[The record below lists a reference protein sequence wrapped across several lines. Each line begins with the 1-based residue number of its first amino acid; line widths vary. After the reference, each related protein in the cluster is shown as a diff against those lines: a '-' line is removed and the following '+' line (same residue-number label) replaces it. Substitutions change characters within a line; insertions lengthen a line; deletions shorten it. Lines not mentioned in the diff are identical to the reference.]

1 MGDDG
6 TDPVLRQYAP
16 KWSREW
22 PRATDVQRQQY
33 VNLSKDEYHD
43 RRIRSLRPEPV
54 PEPPAQENGLLAQM
68 GRMALVAGVA
78 AGVALLGVYWETLF
92 ERASSL
98 NLNPQNK
105 QNAKI
110 PDPQTQNRRTANS
123 VVIPA

>member
-78 AGVALLGVYWETLF
+78 AVLALLVVFAKPLLESA
-92 ERASSL
+92 RSL
-98 NLNPQNK
+98 NSTSPDK
-105 QNAKI
+105 QVAKL
-110 PDPQTQNRRTANS
+110 PYPATAKQAPANR
-123 VVIPA
+123 